1 MYGDNTTG
9 VVCFDSG
16 IVIHEDMGIGR
27 NHMATKKAY
36 DLAVVVGHYT
46 DNAGTEKSR
55 YQNIGVVLE
64 KDDGGKFILLD
75 RSFNP
80 AGIPFDESKGNTI
93 LVSMFP
99 PKDGQQDT
107 PRVGKEEP
115 RRQSPY
121 TPDGKANN
129 PAASAQPGFSDDDPL
144 F

>member
-1 MYGDNTTG
+1 
-9 VVCFDSG
+9 
-16 IVIHEDMGIGR
+16 
-27 NHMATKKAY
+27 MATKKAY

-55 YQNIGVVLE
+55 YQNVGVILV

-80 AGIPFDESKGNTI
+80 AGIPFDASKGNTI
-93 LVSMFP
+93 LVSMFE

-121 TPDGKANN
+121 SSDGSANK
-129 PAASAQPGFSDDDPL
+129 PAASSGLDFEDDMP

>member
-1 MYGDNTTG
+1 
-9 VVCFDSG
+9 
-16 IVIHEDMGIGR
+16 MGIGR

-46 DNAGTEKSR
+46 DNAGAEKSR
-55 YQNIGVVLE
+55 YQNVGVVLV

-80 AGIPFDESKGNTI
+80 AGIPFDGSKGNTI
-93 LVSMFP
+93 LVSMFE

-107 PRVGKEEP
+107 SRAVKEEP

-121 TPDGKANN
+121 SPDGTANQ
-129 PAASAQPGFSDDDPL
+129 PSASALDFEDDSIP